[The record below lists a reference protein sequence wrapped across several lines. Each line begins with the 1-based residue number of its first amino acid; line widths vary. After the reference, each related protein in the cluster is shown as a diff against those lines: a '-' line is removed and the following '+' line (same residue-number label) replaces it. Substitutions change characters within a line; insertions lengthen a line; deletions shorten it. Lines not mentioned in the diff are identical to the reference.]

1 MALTQEDREWICS
14 DLSLLARYELD
25 RVWVDPMGEQEFFD
39 SPRCRVAFF
48 RRGFERRLKLLQQLI
63 GPSWRKDYEEIQ
75 DCIKR
80 LDGIRIDEEAEPDD
94 IV

>member
-14 DLSLLARYELD
+14 DLSSLARYELD
-25 RVWVDPMGEQEFFD
+25 RVWSDPMGEQEFFD
-39 SPRCRVAFF
+39 SPRCRVAFI
-48 RRGFERRLKLLQQLI
+48 RRGFERRLKLLQQLK
-63 GPSWRKDYEEIQ
+63 GPSWRNDYKDIQ